1 MCQFVVGAGVDEAV
15 GQAAVDT
22 VTPAA
27 LDVALQVFEELRAR
41 RADVDRLR
49 RAQVERAREEAEL
62 AQRQYMLARPENRL
76 VVDTLE
82 RQWNDCMAKLAQA
95 EAEYARA
102 TKSDGIP
109 EPSAEVRERISAL
122 ASDFPRVW
130 KDPRTS
136 MRDRKRMLRLLI
148 DDVTL
153 ARNEELIHVHIR
165 WKGGATTS
173 IELPRPRSSFELI
186 RTPAAV
192 INEIRALATEQT
204 DDQIA
209 CTLNSRGYRSG
220 AGKSFTRRRIAFVR
234 SAYGIESYSQQL
246 QRNGWLTLPEIARE
260 IGVHPYTAW
269 TYAKKGFLHVVR
281 ANAKHL
287 LFEPLMG
294 RSSFARPSK
303 GRRRVSHEHYTT
315 TAG

>member
-1 MCQFVVGAGVDEAV
+1 MCQFVVGAVVDETV
-15 GQAAVDT
+15 GQAAVDA

-95 EAEYARA
+95 ETEYARA
-102 TKSDGIP
+102 AKADGMLDPSSD
-109 EPSAEVRERISAL
+109 VRERIAAL

-130 KDPRTS
+130 KDPKTS
-136 MRDRKRMLRLLI
+136 VRDRKRMLRILI

-173 IELPRPRSSFELI
+173 LELPRPRPNFELV
-186 RTPAAV
+186 RTPVAV
-192 INEIRALATEQT
+192 INEIRTLATEQT

-209 CTLNSRGYRSG
+209 CTLNSRGYCSG
-220 AGKSFTRRRIAFVR
+220 AGRSFTRQRIAYVR
-234 SAYGIESYSQQL
+234 SCYGIESYYQHL

-260 IGVHPYTAW
+260 IGVHPHTAW
-269 TYAKKGFLHVVR
+269 TYARKGLLRVVR

-287 LFEPLMG
+287 LFEPWTV
-294 RSSFARPSK
+294 RSPFAKPSK
-303 GRRRVSHEHYTT
+303 GRPRVSREPYTT